1 MIHPVWIILKIHS
14 AVLPVASDDGNGN
27 GDNDNYDHDHDDD
40 AINPCPIPSTTN
52 CVY

>member
-1 MIHPVWIILKIHS
+1 MKIHS
-14 AVLPVASDDGNGN
+14 AVLPVASDDGDVNG
-27 GDNDNYDHDHDDD
+27 GNDNYDHDHDDD